1 MNTSTLKRIDSF
13 MDRQINVLKQM
24 LELVDDCEARKLT
37 GELDTTEL
45 QQFKDYTADMMLACT
60 TAQKLAKQL
69 QPVLEKEDKEKAAKK
84 KTKTKAKEDP
94 KEDAAPEPKPDADA
108 NTDPND
114 DDMDFLD

>member
-13 MDRQINVLKQM
+13 MDQQINVLKQM

-45 QQFKDYTADMMLACT
+45 QQLKDYTADMMLACT

-84 KTKTKAKEDP
+84 KLKAKAKEDL
-94 KEDAAPEPKPDADA
+94 KEDTAPEPKPDADVNA
-108 NTDPND
+108 DPND

>member
-1 MNTSTLKRIDSF
+1 MNTNTLKKMDSF
-13 MDRQINVLKQM
+13 MDQQIDVLKQM
-24 LELVDDCEARKLT
+24 LELADAYEARKLP
-37 GELDTTEL
+37 GDLDVTEL
-45 QQFKDYTADMMLACT
+45 QQLKDYTADMMLACT
-60 TAQKLAKQL
+60 TAQKLTKL
-69 QPVLEKEDKEKAAKK
+69 LLPVLEKEDKEKAAKK